1 MLALTKPLYSNY
13 FASKYHVQF
22 QNLNTIK
29 VYFVMNSETGSVQIA
44 CFSLSLF
51 NF

>member
-1 MLALTKPLYSNY
+1 MLALTEPLYSNY

-29 VYFVMNSETGSVQIA
+29 VYFRNEFENWFCTD
-44 CFSLSLF
+44 CLLF
-51 NF
+51 PFIV